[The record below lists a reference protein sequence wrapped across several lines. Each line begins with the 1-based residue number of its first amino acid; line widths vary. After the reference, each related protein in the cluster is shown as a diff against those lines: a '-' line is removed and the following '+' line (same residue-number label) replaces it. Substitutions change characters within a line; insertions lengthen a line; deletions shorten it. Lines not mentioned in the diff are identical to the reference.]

1 MRFLDTH
8 GHPAEIVWN
17 PVVFGVPLAVWVFP
31 FHRGKLVLAQPRDG
45 GLQWIVGIMGAG
57 ERPVDVARR
66 VAYEQTGARVPELT
80 AVGQFRGVRPDG
92 GPRRSTIYVGV
103 ATRLEA
109 VPLHSG
115 MREPALVDPDD
126 LTILRDGGRF
136 MGDPSYA
143 VVTTHLLAQDLV
155 PRG

>member
-8 GHPAEIVWN
+8 GQPAEIVWN
-17 PVVFGVPLAVWVFP
+17 PVAFGVPLAVWVFA
-31 FHRGKLVLAQPRDG
+31 FHHGKLVLAQPRDG
-45 GLQWIVGIMGAG
+45 GLQWIVGIMRPG

-92 GPRRSTIYVGV
+92 GPRRSTIYVGL
-103 ATRLEA
+103 ATRLEP
-109 VPLHSG
+109 VPVDSG

-136 MGDPSYA
+136 MNDPSYA
-143 VVTTHLLAQDLV
+143 IVTTHLLAQDLV
-155 PRG
+155 PRD